1 MKTKGKTK
9 YYPLTRT
16 VFVLA
21 LALLSLAPGPVL
33 VAEATAYE
41 SGDMVFAQVMPDPV
55 DSDGDGVPDT
65 VDNCP
70 DVYNPVQTDSDGDGI
85 GDACE
90 AGDPVCVTI
99 QRGALGEVA
108 DGYIWSAVPGGSYN
122 GYSLYTGI
130 VGSGEKRSLIRF
142 GLEFLPE
149 DAVVQ
154 SATFGIREISQG
166 SGETITIYRITEPW
180 SEGEPTWASFAGN
193 YDPVAQGS
201 FMAEG
206 GSLMMTADVT
216 ELVSTWVDGEA
227 PNYGLL
233 LRNWGQASDRYM
245 SSESGYVE
253 QRPGLEVCY
262 VTGGGGGPGNHP
274 PDAVDDSATT
284 DEDTPVDVN
293 VLDNDSDP
301 PRPTRTRRWTSTCWT
316 TTLIPTATRSPSA
329 TMTPPAPRAAR

>member
-301 PRPTRTRRWTSTCWT
+301 DGDTLTISDYDTGQHRGRHGELHRRSVHLHPTRR
-316 TTLIPTATRSPSA
+316 L
-329 TMTPPAPRAAR
+329 